1 MGWLID
7 ATTIIGTIVS
17 AGGLGYAYIINKK
30 TKSLKDSLDDMK
42 HDVQFDY
49 LYKDSLIKLVSIQKS
64 LDQDNYPVEKLSS
77 ELTEQLTILSVYDC
91 MFIDKMNEE
100 ITNMI
105 KALKEKDYGD
115 ILSMLNRL
123 IGYMKNPKSLKEK
136 EN

>member
-105 KALKEKDYGD
+105 KALK
-115 ILSMLNRL
+115 
-123 IGYMKNPKSLKEK
+123 
-136 EN
+136 